1 MAATNYT
8 LLDSRSI
15 TLADSASAIMRGTV
29 KGKIGIHIPTGT
41 TVTVYKTGAPNA
53 VVNDDA
59 YAGWI
64 QAVAST
70 AGPAMVSV
78 DGPCTAIK
86 ITAGGAGGGGDVY
99 VQYAD

>member
-8 LLDSRSI
+8 LLDSQKV
-15 TLADSASAIMRGTV
+15 TLADSASAVLRGTI
-29 KGKIGIHIPTGT
+29 KGKIGIHIPSGT
-41 TVTVYKTGAPNA
+41 TVTVYKTGAPRD
-53 VVNDDA
+53 VVNDDT

-64 QAVAST
+64 QAVASQ

-86 ITAGGAGGGGDVY
+86 ITAAGAGGGGDVY